1 MEFFNKKEEVL
12 EVELTEYG
20 KYLLATGQ
28 LNPTYYAFFDD
39 DIQYDVGGS
48 GYTEIQNSIANRIQY
63 NTPKLKIMAN
73 RTGVET
79 RVNQFINA
87 VSGAM
92 NLTTNS
98 DPADSVSV
106 FRAQQPFAQKG
117 KLAGSPLGNSSLDKK
132 YNASWQLQTLSKP
145 VITSAHPVLQIDS
158 SGSFEPIPQIN
169 ITVDY
174 ETYFHQGE
182 LVQESISG
190 IFPGSDNI
198 SLALKD
204 NYLMIELIENNT
216 EFEKENFEIEVYHSA
231 SGTDGIGVFTP
242 RSYTAESSTAF
253 IRPTTN
259 NVEYYMNILVDDEIP
274 DGVINELGISRR
286 ALVSN
291 ADRLRLNRDI
301 YTTENEEPC

>member
-12 EVELTEYG
+12 DVELTEYG
-20 KYLLATGQ
+20 KYLLAIGQ

-39 DIQYDVGGS
+39 DIQYDVSGS
-48 GYTEIQNSIANRIQY
+48 GYSENQNDIASRIQY
-63 NTPKLKIMAN
+63 DTPKLKILAN

-79 RVNQFINA
+79 RVNQFIDA
-87 VSGAM
+87 VSASI
-92 NLTTNS
+92 NLSINS
-98 DPADSVSV
+98 DPADYISV
-106 FRAQQPFAQKG
+106 FRAQQPFAQTG
-117 KLAGSPLGNSSLDKK
+117 KLAANPLGNSSLDKE
-132 YNASWQLQTLSKP
+132 YNASWQLQVLSKP
-145 VITSAHPVLQIDS
+145 VIASASRLFQIEP
-158 SGSFEPIPQIN
+158 SGSYEYIPQID
-169 ITVDY
+169 ITIDY
-174 ETYFHQGE
+174 ETYFHQGD
-182 LVQESISG
+182 LIQESISG

-231 SGTDGIGVFTP
+231 SDTNGVGLLTP
-242 RSYTAESSTAF
+242 RAYTAESDIEF
-253 IRPTTN
+253 IQPSPN
-259 NVEYYMNILVDDEIP
+259 NVEYYMNIMVDNEIP